1 MDDGK
6 GGDNDEN
13 DEYLAQYVESIE
25 QAMEDKV
32 REVARQAKPV

>member
-6 GGDNDEN
+6 GGDDDEN
-13 DEYLAQYVESIE
+13 DVYLAQYVESIE
-25 QAMEDKV
+25 QAMEDEV